1 MEITVSKREY
11 VLTEEY
17 TDANGN
23 AKVAKVKLVVNEA
36 AGTFEVTPGDNMDAF
51 YYKSRTKGD
60 FGLWSA
66 VSKLTY
72 MAVEFGVK
80 ECKPKEVV
88 EQ

>member
-1 MEITVSKREY
+1 MEIKVSKREY

-17 TDANGN
+17 IDDKGN
-23 AKVAKVKLVVNEA
+23 TEVAKVKLVVNED
-36 AGTFEVTPGDNMDAF
+36 AGTFEVTPGDGMDAF

-60 FGLWSA
+60 FAMWSA

-80 ECKPKEVV
+80 EVQPKEDAK
-88 EQ
+88 